1 MRTFIRAIQILVG
14 VLFIFSGLVKANDP
28 LGLSYKMQEFF
39 ELWNSSLTGSSF
51 FLKSPLIALLDGLHH
66 QSLVLSVVLITLEI
80 VTGVALL
87 LAWQKRAILWLLLLL
102 IIFFTF
108 LTGYAYLS
116 GRFTNCGCF
125 GDCLPITPL
134 TSFIKDILLL
144 ALIMLLLIGQRFVTP
159 VLSPKARVSIMVG
172 SVLASVAL
180 QWFVLHYLPLADC
193 LPFKR
198 GNNIA
203 QQMQPP
209 KGAVPDSFAIRFIYE
224 KAGKRYEFSPEGL
237 PADFDTYT
245 FIDRKQTL
253 VRKGNAEPA
262 IKGFSLVGVSG
273 VDSTQAVLEQ
283 PKAILVFTQ
292 NNIDETRRQELQ
304 KVAGTAK
311 ARDIPVYIAS
321 PSLTN
326 ALLNT
331 GGTSNMAQYF
341 NTDFTVVRTAAR
353 TEPTVLILEKG
364 TIIKKYSAY
373 NMAQAVEDIHN
384 SKP

>member
-1 MRTFIRAIQILVG
+1 MRTFIRAIQLLVG

-39 ELWNSSLTGSSF
+39 ELWSSSLTSSSF
-51 FLKSPLIALLDGLHH
+51 FLKNPLLGLLDALHH
-66 QSLVLSVVLITLEI
+66 QSLMLSVVLITLEI

-102 IIFFTF
+102 IVFFTF

-134 TSFIKDILLL
+134 TSFIKDIVLL

-159 VLSPKARVSIMVG
+159 VLSPKARVGIMAG
-172 SVLASVAL
+172 SVLASVGL

-203 QQMQPP
+203 EQMQAP

-224 KAGKRYEFSPEGL
+224 KGGKRYEFSPESL

-262 IKGFSLVGVSG
+262 IKGFSLVGESG
-273 VDSTQAVLEQ
+273 TDSTQAVLEQ
-283 PKAILVFTQ
+283 PKALLVFTQ
-292 NNIDETRRQELQ
+292 NNIDDTRRQDLQ
-304 KVAGTAK
+304 KG
-311 ARDIPVYIAS
+311 S
-321 PSLTN
+321 HCS
-326 ALLNT
+326 
-331 GGTSNMAQYF
+331 
-341 NTDFTVVRTAAR
+341 
-353 TEPTVLILEKG
+353 
-364 TIIKKYSAY
+364 
-373 NMAQAVEDIHN
+373 
-384 SKP
+384 